1 MWKIES
7 QRYDQLVW
15 QCKEENKLKSELLD
29 KMNISVRM
37 LCSIKKE
44 KSVTVNGKY
53 VPMHTMVCGT
63 DIIKIELPH
72 ESNEYEAQQMGI
84 EVLYEDFDL
93 LVVEKPFG
101 MVVHPTRNHLE
112 DTMLNALK
120 YYFDENGIKSKVR
133 FVNRLDRDT
142 SGILIVAKNAY
153 AHSVLTKDTSMWEM
167 HKKYIAVVE
176 GKLDESGT
184 IRLPII
190 KSEDGIRRTVDE
202 NGQECV
208 THYRT
213 IKSNERASFVE
224 LELETGRTHQIRVHM
239 SAIGHPIFGDELYG
253 GNLDLIERQALH
265 CIELGFYSPRLEKEI
280 RVKTKLH
287 DDITEL
293 LMKLGLN

>member
-53 VPMHTMVCGT
+53 VPMHTMVCGG

-112 DTMLNALK
+112 NTMLNALK

-190 KSEDGIRRTVDE
+190 KSEDGIRRMVDE

-239 SAIGHPIFGDELYG
+239 SAMGHPIFGDELYG

>member
-37 LCSIKKE
+37 LCSIKKG

-112 DTMLNALK
+112 NTMLNALK

-239 SAIGHPIFGDELYG
+239 SAMGHPIFGDELYG

>member
-1 MWKIES
+1 
-7 QRYDQLVW
+7 
-15 QCKEENKLKSELLD
+15 
-29 KMNISVRM
+29 MNISVRM

-112 DTMLNALK
+112 NTMLNALK

-239 SAIGHPIFGDELYG
+239 SAMGHPIFGDELYG

>member
-1 MWKIES
+1 
-7 QRYDQLVW
+7 
-15 QCKEENKLKSELLD
+15 
-29 KMNISVRM
+29 MNISVRM

-53 VPMHTMVCGT
+53 VPMHTMVCGG

-112 DTMLNALK
+112 NTMLNALK

-190 KSEDGIRRTVDE
+190 KSEDGIRRMVDE

-253 GNLDLIERQALH
+253 GNIDFIERQALH

-280 RVKTKLH
+280 RVKTK
-287 DDITEL
+287 
-293 LMKLGLN
+293 GLSENNVF

>member
-7 QRYDQLVW
+7 QKYDQLIW
-15 QCKEENKLKSELLD
+15 QCQEENKLKSELLD

-53 VPMHTMVCGT
+53 VPMHTMVYGG

-112 DTMLNALK
+112 NTMLNALK

-239 SAIGHPIFGDELYG
+239 SAMGHPIFGDELYG

>member
-7 QRYDQLVW
+7 QKYDQLIW
-15 QCKEENKLKSELLD
+15 QCQEENKLKSELLD

-112 DTMLNALK
+112 NTMLNALK

-190 KSEDGIRRTVDE
+190 KSEDGIRRMVDE

>member
-72 ESNEYEAQQMGI
+72 EINEYEAQQMGI

-112 DTMLNALK
+112 NTMLNALK

-190 KSEDGIRRTVDE
+190 KSEDGIRRMVDE

-253 GNLDLIERQALH
+253 GNMDFIERQALH

>member
-7 QRYDQLVW
+7 QKYDQLIW
-15 QCKEENKLKSELLD
+15 QCQEENKLKSELLD

-53 VPMHTMVCGT
+53 VPMHTMVCGG

-112 DTMLNALK
+112 NTMLNALK

-142 SGILIVAKNAY
+142 SCILIVAKNAY

-190 KSEDGIRRTVDE
+190 KSEDGIRRMVDE

-239 SAIGHPIFGDELYG
+239 SAMGHPIFGDELYG

>member
-53 VPMHTMVCGT
+53 VPMHTMVCGG

-112 DTMLNALK
+112 NTMLNALK

-190 KSEDGIRRTVDE
+190 KSEDGIRRMVDE

-239 SAIGHPIFGDELYG
+239 AAIGHPIFGDELYG

-293 LMKLGLN
+293 LIKLGLN

>member
-7 QRYDQLVW
+7 QKYDQLIW
-15 QCKEENKLKSELLD
+15 QCQEENKLKSELLD

-112 DTMLNALK
+112 NTMLNALK

-253 GNLDLIERQALH
+253 GNMDFIERQALH

>member
-7 QRYDQLVW
+7 QKYDQLIW
-15 QCKEENKLKSELLD
+15 QCQEENKLKSELLD

-53 VPMHTMVCGT
+53 VPMHTMVYGG

-112 DTMLNALK
+112 NTMLNALK

-239 SAIGHPIFGDELYG
+239 SAMGHPIFGDELYG
-253 GNLDLIERQALH
+253 GNMDFIERQALH

>member
-53 VPMHTMVCGT
+53 VPMHTMVCGG

-112 DTMLNALK
+112 NTMLNALK

-190 KSEDGIRRTVDE
+190 KSEDGIRRMVDE

-253 GNLDLIERQALH
+253 GNMDFIERQALH

>member
-7 QRYDQLVW
+7 QKYDQLIW
-15 QCKEENKLKSELLD
+15 QCQEENKLKSELLD

-112 DTMLNALK
+112 NTMLNALK
-120 YYFDENGIKSKVR
+120 YYFDENGIKSKIR

-184 IRLPII
+184 IRLPIM
-190 KSEDGIRRTVDE
+190 KSEDGIRRMVDE

-253 GNLDLIERQALH
+253 GNMDFIERQALH

>member
-112 DTMLNALK
+112 NTMLNALK

-184 IRLPII
+184 IRLPIM
-190 KSEDGIRRTVDE
+190 KSEDGIRRMVDE

-253 GNLDLIERQALH
+253 GNMDFIERQALH

>member
-112 DTMLNALK
+112 NTMLNALK

-190 KSEDGIRRTVDE
+190 KSEDGIRRMVDE

-239 SAIGHPIFGDELYG
+239 SAMGHPIFGDELYG

>member
-15 QCKEENKLKSELLD
+15 QCQEDNTLKSELLD

-53 VPMHTMVCGT
+53 VPMHTAVCSG
-63 DIIKIELPH
+63 DIIRIELAH

-112 DTMLNALK
+112 NTMLNALK
-120 YYFDENGIKSKVR
+120 YYFDENRIKSKVR

-190 KSEDGIRRTVDE
+190 KSEDGIRRMVDE

-253 GNLDLIERQALH
+253 GNMDFIERQALH

>member
-7 QRYDQLVW
+7 QRYDQLIW
-15 QCKEENKLKSELLD
+15 QCQEENKLKSELLD

-112 DTMLNALK
+112 NTMLNALK

-190 KSEDGIRRTVDE
+190 KSEDGIRRMVDE

-253 GNLDLIERQALH
+253 GNMDFIERQALH

>member
-112 DTMLNALK
+112 NTMLNALK

-190 KSEDGIRRTVDE
+190 KSEDGIRRMVDE

-239 SAIGHPIFGDELYG
+239 SAIGYPIFGDELYG
-253 GNLDLIERQALH
+253 GNMDFIERQALH

>member
-7 QRYDQLVW
+7 QKYDQLIW
-15 QCKEENKLKSELLD
+15 QCQEENKLKSELLD

-44 KSVTVNGKY
+44 KSVTVNWKY
-53 VPMHTMVCGT
+53 VPMHTMVCGG

-112 DTMLNALK
+112 NTMLNALK

-190 KSEDGIRRTVDE
+190 KSEDGIRRMVDE

-213 IKSNERASFVE
+213 VASNERASFVE

-239 SAIGHPIFGDELYG
+239 S
-253 GNLDLIERQALH
+253 
-265 CIELGFYSPRLEKEI
+265 
-280 RVKTKLH
+280 
-287 DDITEL
+287 
-293 LMKLGLN
+293 

>member
-7 QRYDQLVW
+7 QKYDQLIW
-15 QCKEENKLKSELLD
+15 QCQEENKLKSELLD

-112 DTMLNALK
+112 NTMLNALK

-239 SAIGHPIFGDELYG
+239 SAMGHPIFGDELYG

>member
-15 QCKEENKLKSELLD
+15 QCQEENKLKSELLD

-53 VPMHTMVCGT
+53 VPMHTMVCGG

-112 DTMLNALK
+112 NTMLNAIK

-153 AHSVLTKDTSMWEM
+153 AHSVLTTDKSMWEM

-190 KSEDGIRRTVDE
+190 KSEDGISRTVDE
-202 NGQECV
+202 NGQECA

-239 SAIGHPIFGDELYG
+239 SAIGHPMFGDELYG
-253 GNLDLIERQALH
+253 GNMDLIERQALH

>member
-7 QRYDQLVW
+7 QKYDQLIW
-15 QCKEENKLKSELLD
+15 QCQEENKLKSELLD

-112 DTMLNALK
+112 NTMLNALK

-253 GNLDLIERQALH
+253 GNMDLIERQALH

>member
-7 QRYDQLVW
+7 QKYDQLIW
-15 QCKEENKLKSELLD
+15 QCQEENKLKSELLD

-53 VPMHTMVCGT
+53 VPMHTMVCGG

-112 DTMLNALK
+112 NTMLNALK

-239 SAIGHPIFGDELYG
+239 SAMGHPIFGDELYG

>member
-112 DTMLNALK
+112 NTMLNALK

-184 IRLPII
+184 IRLPIM
-190 KSEDGIRRTVDE
+190 KSEDGIRRMVDE

-213 IKSNERASFVE
+213 VASNERASFVE

-239 SAIGHPIFGDELYG
+239 SAMGHPIFGDELYG

>member
-15 QCKEENKLKSELLD
+15 QCQEENKLKSELLD

-53 VPMHTMVCGT
+53 VPMHTMVCSG

-72 ESNEYEAQQMGI
+72 ENNEYEAQQMGI

-112 DTMLNALK
+112 NTMLNALK

-208 THYRT
+208 THYST

-239 SAIGHPIFGDELYG
+239 SAMGHPIFGDELYG
-253 GNLDLIERQALH
+253 GNMDFIERQALH

>member
-112 DTMLNALK
+112 NTMLNALK

-153 AHSVLTKDTSMWEM
+153 AHSVLTKDISMWEM

-190 KSEDGIRRTVDE
+190 KSEDGIRRMVDE

-253 GNLDLIERQALH
+253 GNMDFIERQALH

>member
-112 DTMLNALK
+112 NTMLNALK

-190 KSEDGIRRTVDE
+190 KSEDGIRRMVDE

-239 SAIGHPIFGDELYG
+239 SAMGHPIFGDELYG
-253 GNLDLIERQALH
+253 GNMDFIERQALH
-265 CIELGFYSPRLEKEI
+265 CIQLGFYSPRLEKEI
-280 RVKTKLH
+280 SVKTKLH
-287 DDITEL
+287 DDMTEL

>member
-7 QRYDQLVW
+7 QKYDQLIW
-15 QCKEENKLKSELLD
+15 QCQEENKLKSELLD

-53 VPMHTMVCGT
+53 VPMHTMVYGG

-112 DTMLNALK
+112 NTMLNALK

-190 KSEDGIRRTVDE
+190 KSEDGIRRMVDE

-239 SAIGHPIFGDELYG
+239 SAMGHPIFGDELYG

>member
-53 VPMHTMVCGT
+53 VPMHTMVYGG

-112 DTMLNALK
+112 NTMLNALK

-176 GKLDESGT
+176 GQLDESGT

-253 GNLDLIERQALH
+253 GNMDFIERQALH

>member
-53 VPMHTMVCGT
+53 VPMHTMVCGG

-112 DTMLNALK
+112 NTMLNALK

-142 SGILIVAKNAY
+142 SGIIIVAKNAY

-213 IKSNERASFVE
+213 TKSNERASFVE

-239 SAIGHPIFGDELYG
+239 SAMGHPIFGDELYG
-253 GNLDLIERQALH
+253 GNMDFIERQALH

>member
-7 QRYDQLVW
+7 QRYDQLIW
-15 QCKEENKLKSELLD
+15 QCQEENKLKSELLD

-53 VPMHTMVCGT
+53 VPMHTMVCGG

-112 DTMLNALK
+112 NTMLNALK

-253 GNLDLIERQALH
+253 GNMDLIERQALH

>member
-7 QRYDQLVW
+7 QKYDQLIW
-15 QCKEENKLKSELLD
+15 QCQEENKLKSELLD

-112 DTMLNALK
+112 NTMLNALK

-190 KSEDGIRRTVDE
+190 KSEDGIRRMVDE

-253 GNLDLIERQALH
+253 GNMDFIERQALH

>member
-112 DTMLNALK
+112 NTMLNALK

-190 KSEDGIRRTVDE
+190 KSEDGIRRMVDE

-239 SAIGHPIFGDELYG
+239 SAIGHPIFGDALYG
-253 GNLDLIERQALH
+253 GNMDFIERQALH

>member
-7 QRYDQLVW
+7 QKYDQLIW
-15 QCKEENKLKSELLD
+15 QCQEENKLKSELLD

-112 DTMLNALK
+112 NTMLNALK

-190 KSEDGIRRTVDE
+190 KSEDGIRRMVDE

-239 SAIGHPIFGDELYG
+239 SAMGHPIFGDELYG

>member
-112 DTMLNALK
+112 NTMLNALK

-176 GKLDESGT
+176 GKPDESGT

-190 KSEDGIRRTVDE
+190 KSEDGIRRMVDE

-253 GNLDLIERQALH
+253 GNMDFIERQALH

>member
-7 QRYDQLVW
+7 QKYDQLIW
-15 QCKEENKLKSELLD
+15 QCQEENKLKSELLD

-53 VPMHTMVCGT
+53 VPMHTMVCGG

-112 DTMLNALK
+112 NTMLNALK

-190 KSEDGIRRTVDE
+190 KSEDGISRMVDE

>member
-112 DTMLNALK
+112 NTMLNALK

-133 FVNRLDRDT
+133 FVKRLDRDT

-190 KSEDGIRRTVDE
+190 KSEDGIRRMVDE

-239 SAIGHPIFGDELYG
+239 SAMGHPIFGDELYG

>member
-37 LCSIKKE
+37 LCNIKKE

-112 DTMLNALK
+112 NTMLNALK

-190 KSEDGIRRTVDE
+190 KSEDGIRRMVDE

-239 SAIGHPIFGDELYG
+239 SAMGHPIFGDELYG
-253 GNLDLIERQALH
+253 GNMDFIERQALH